1 MKKILIILGIV
12 AVVIISLILGVL
24 FLAFSMIH
32 KAEGPALYSSMGAW
46 TRIQEFAHADGR
58 TNYIA
63 FADYQVAQLQNILDG
78 WQKTVGDKEISNLHA
93 TQAAAYAQED
103 KNIKSGQNPLAFLDD
118 TNLPPGYF
126 FGSNQPVYSVLPA
139 LKVPASR

>member
-1 MKKILIILGIV
+1 MKKFLIILGIV
-12 AVVIISLILGVL
+12 AVVV
-24 FLAFSMIH
+24 FLMIVAFSFMVFRAIH

-78 WQKTVGDKEISNLHA
+78 WQKTVGDKEISNLHV

-126 FGSNQPVYSVLPA
+126 LGSNQPVYSVLPA